1 MRTCRKS
8 LKWVGFLGGIK
19 MKKTFKVWLVL
30 EETED
35 DSPLH
40 QLQTSEIASCQ
51 TETEAETIFE
61 TVQDLAF
68 AIKNRLGIVVNY

>member
-1 MRTCRKS
+1 
-8 LKWVGFLGGIK
+8 
-19 MKKTFKVWLVL
+19 MKTYQVWLVL

-40 QLQTSEIASCQ
+40 QSQTSQIASCQ
-51 TETEAETIFE
+51 TETEAEIVFE

-68 AIKNRLGIVVNY
+68 AIKNRLGIVVDYQI